1 MLNAGQTALRYHKMY
16 LLSTTNNTS
25 SCSAIAYG
33 QNALTGSEKLSFYI
47 SNYTTSKQPIT
58 VTPRMYALRDLDG
71 LRVDLW
77 RGEPLEMKRG
87 DSTESTPY
95 TVTSW
100 EADLPVGQYTIYAE
114 TTDELGVYS
123 KKLSTLSV
131 VSDKP
136 WCSVMQTFRGDGR
149 CAVILACSGPEGSLP
164 FGVEYRKD
172 GQEEANRVSAN
183 LYLNKGYITSFCIS
197 FESDASAKY
206 SFRAFCEAD
215 DGTIYT
221 DWCECPA
228 PAAQLLTLDTQKTGS
243 AGETVWE
250 FFAPEDGVYVL
261 SLKSTALAE
270 VYETSRTYQSGV
282 LSDDPMAR
290 NFYLKKGE
298 STLIRIQTEGSY
310 TIGFTTIPELELG
323 QTTSCLY
330 KTGDSERC
338 FRFTAPA
345 DGVYLFT
352 AAGESYAAVYISD
365 GSVTRWER
373 RGALQSG
380 SPAVAGMEL
389 KKGQTAYVRLQY
401 MTRDYR
407 YSVSVSRPAPDVSVS
422 DEGVRISYDPECTGL
437 HLIAL
442 YDTDGRMVDAQSVSV
457 QSLDMHISVV
467 LRGTQTGFVR
477 VFQLDAEKN
486 TPCTAAKQI
495 ALPAA

>member
-1 MLNAGQTALRYHKMY
+1 M
-16 LLSTTNNTS
+16 
-25 SCSAIAYG
+25 
-33 QNALTGSEKLSFYI
+33 
-47 SNYTTSKQPIT
+47 
-58 VTPRMYALRDLDG
+58 
-71 LRVDLW
+71 
-77 RGEPLEMKRG
+77 
-87 DSTESTPY
+87 
-95 TVTSW
+95 
-100 EADLPVGQYTIYAE
+100 
-114 TTDELGVYS
+114 
-123 KKLSTLSV
+123 
-131 VSDKP
+131 
-136 WCSVMQTFRGDGR
+136 
-149 CAVILACSGPEGSLP
+149 
-164 FGVEYRKD
+164 
-172 GQEEANRVSAN
+172 
-183 LYLNKGYITSFCIS
+183 
-197 FESDASAKY
+197 SAKY

-221 DWCECPA
+221 DWYECPA

-243 AGETVWE
+243 TGETVWE

-270 VYETSRTYQSGV
+270 VYETSRTYRSGV

-407 YSVSVSRPAPDVSVS
+407 YSVSVFRPAPEVSVS
-422 DEGVRISYDPECTGL
+422 DEGVNVSYDPEFTGL

-442 YDTDGRMVDAQSVSV
+442 YDADGRMVDVQYVPV
-457 QSLDMHISVV
+457 QSLDTRISVV
-467 LRGTQTGFVR
+467 LRGTKTGFVR

-486 TPCTAAKQI
+486 TPLTAAKQI
-495 ALPAA
+495 ELV

>member
-1 MLNAGQTALRYHKMY
+1 
-16 LLSTTNNTS
+16 
-25 SCSAIAYG
+25 
-33 QNALTGSEKLSFYI
+33 
-47 SNYTTSKQPIT
+47 
-58 VTPRMYALRDLDG
+58 
-71 LRVDLW
+71 
-77 RGEPLEMKRG
+77 
-87 DSTESTPY
+87 
-95 TVTSW
+95 
-100 EADLPVGQYTIYAE
+100 
-114 TTDELGVYS
+114 
-123 KKLSTLSV
+123 
-131 VSDKP
+131 
-136 WCSVMQTFRGDGR
+136 
-149 CAVILACSGPEGSLP
+149 
-164 FGVEYRKD
+164 
-172 GQEEANRVSAN
+172 
-183 LYLNKGYITSFCIS
+183 
-197 FESDASAKY
+197 
-206 SFRAFCEAD
+206 
-215 DGTIYT
+215 
-221 DWCECPA
+221 
-228 PAAQLLTLDTQKTGS
+228 
-243 AGETVWE
+243 
-250 FFAPEDGVYVL
+250 
-261 SLKSTALAE
+261 
-270 VYETSRTYQSGV
+270 
-282 LSDDPMAR
+282 MAR

-389 KKGQTAYVRLQY
+389 KKGQTVYVRLQY

>member
-1 MLNAGQTALRYHKMY
+1 MAADD
-16 LLSTTNNTS
+16 NTGI
-25 SCSAIAYG
+25 CSAIAYG
-33 QNALTGSEKLSFYI
+33 QNTLAAGEQFSFYI
-47 SNYTTSKQPIT
+47 SNFTTCTPSIT
-58 VTPRMYALRDLDG
+58 VTPVIYAIRSFDNLRI
-71 LRVDLW
+71 DLW
-77 RGEPLEMKRG
+77 RGEAMRMAYGE
-87 DSTESTPY
+87 STENAPCR
-95 TVTSW
+95 VASW
-100 EADLPVGQYTIYAE
+100 SAELLPGQYTIYGEA
-114 TTDELGVYS
+114 VYEYGS
-123 KKLSTLSV
+123 KTVRLSTLQV
-131 VSDKP
+131 NADKP

-172 GQEEANRVSAN
+172 GQEEANRVSSN

-221 DWCECPA
+221 DWYECPA
-228 PAAQLLTLDTQKTGS
+228 SAAQLLTLDTQKTGS
-243 AGETVWE
+243 TGETVWE

-270 VYETSRTYQSGV
+270 VYETSCTYRSGV

-407 YSVSVSRPAPDVSVS
+407 YSVSVFRPAPEVSVS
-422 DEGVRISYDPECTGL
+422 DEGVNVSYDPEFTGL

-442 YDTDGRMVDAQSVSV
+442 YDADGRMVDVQYVPV
-457 QSLDMHISVV
+457 QSLDTRISVV
-467 LRGTQTGFVR
+467 LRGTKTGFVR

-486 TPCTAAKQI
+486 TPLTAAKQI
-495 ALPAA
+495 ELV

>member
-1 MLNAGQTALRYHKMY
+1 MLRPIEGTGREYEYRRLAVLGDLVGGRLQAVCVPDEGLTQYTTPRAEFCANTRTLHPGDTLPRAELTALLYGAGYARRDQVDGPGQFSIRGDIVDIYAPDMKQPAR
-16 LLSTTNNTS
+16 LEFWPTTNNTS

-77 RGEPLEMKRG
+77 CGEPLEMKRG

-172 GQEEANRVSAN
+172 GQEEANRVSSN

-215 DGTIYT
+215 DGTSYT

-228 PAAQLLTLDTQKTGS
+228 PAAQLYYFFGDSQRFRLRNLKWQAPHDCGAGSSLQENIDTKTPYP
-243 AGETVWE
+243 W
-250 FFAPEDGVYVL
+250 DGVGEISL
-261 SLKSTALAE
+261 SL
-270 VYETSRTYQSGV
+270 
-282 LSDDPMAR
+282 
-290 NFYLKKGE
+290 FLK
-298 STLIRIQTEGSY
+298 
-310 TIGFTTIPELELG
+310 
-323 QTTSCLY
+323 
-330 KTGDSERC
+330 
-338 FRFTAPA
+338 FR
-345 DGVYLFT
+345 
-352 AAGESYAAVYISD
+352 
-365 GSVTRWER
+365 
-373 RGALQSG
+373 
-380 SPAVAGMEL
+380 
-389 KKGQTAYVRLQY
+389 
-401 MTRDYR
+401 
-407 YSVSVSRPAPDVSVS
+407 
-422 DEGVRISYDPECTGL
+422 
-437 HLIAL
+437 
-442 YDTDGRMVDAQSVSV
+442 
-457 QSLDMHISVV
+457 SVV
-467 LRGTQTGFVR
+467 IIHERQKKLLQHIRCKVFSHYWSQNSIFVEN
-477 VFQLDAEKN
+477 LSHSN
-486 TPCTAAKQI
+486 LCS
-495 ALPAA
+495 

>member
-1 MLNAGQTALRYHKMY
+1 
-16 LLSTTNNTS
+16 
-25 SCSAIAYG
+25 
-33 QNALTGSEKLSFYI
+33 
-47 SNYTTSKQPIT
+47 
-58 VTPRMYALRDLDG
+58 
-71 LRVDLW
+71 
-77 RGEPLEMKRG
+77 
-87 DSTESTPY
+87 
-95 TVTSW
+95 
-100 EADLPVGQYTIYAE
+100 
-114 TTDELGVYS
+114 
-123 KKLSTLSV
+123 
-131 VSDKP
+131 
-136 WCSVMQTFRGDGR
+136 MQTFRGDGR

-228 PAAQLLTLDTQKTGS
+228 PAAQLLTLDTRRPS
-243 AGETVWE
+243 GETVWE

-290 NFYLKKGE
+290 NFYLKRAK

-330 KTGDSERC
+330 KNRRQRTLLPVYSNRL
-338 FRFTAPA
+338 TASICSLLPENPM
-345 DGVYLFT
+345 LR
-352 AAGESYAAVYISD
+352 YISD

-373 RGALQSG
+373 RGAPQSG

-407 YSVSVSRPAPDVSVS
+407 YSVSVSRPAPDVSRLGQRTRRTAPS
-422 DEGVRISYDPECTGL
+422 DPPGIHRPAPDR
-437 HLIAL
+437 AL
-442 YDTDGRMVDAQSVSV
+442 
-457 QSLDMHISVV
+457 
-467 LRGTQTGFVR
+467 
-477 VFQLDAEKN
+477 
-486 TPCTAAKQI
+486 
-495 ALPAA
+495 